1 MDEAPKNFIKR
12 GVFYIQDP
20 TTCLIC
26 KKTDLPETDKFCAG
40 CGFPMRGEQA
50 EQSAFYAEYYRKRL
64 EYDKA
69 LENSKSSRTILFVA
83 SGLSVISGVVGTIKD
98 EDPYTMFAGFGMAVI
113 FLILGFWAEK
123 KPLEAS
129 VVGIVIYGSLILLSI
144 AFFLVEG
151 MDYGAPFGALDI
163 VIIVVLANSI
173 HGALKAR
180 KLQKENA
187 WTKETEA

>member
-98 EDPYTMFAGFGMAVI
+98 EDPYTMFVGFGMAVI

-163 VIIVVLANSI
+163 VIIVVLAKSI

-180 KLQKENA
+180 KLQKENV

>member
-20 TTCLIC
+20 ITCLIC
-26 KKTDLPETDKFCAG
+26 KKKDLPETDKFCAG

-113 FLILGFWAEK
+113 FLVLGFWAEK

-129 VVGIVIYGSLILLSI
+129 VVGLVIYGSLILLSI
-144 AFFLVEG
+144 AYFLVEG

-163 VIIVVLANSI
+163 VIIVVLAKSI

-180 KLQKENA
+180 KLQKENV